1 LSRWVHCSKFE
12 VSSNNALTLDLSTQ
26 LLLLFMM
33 VFLKECNIAEIGL
46 LYFINNYRIITHE

>member
-26 LLLLFMM
+26 LFVT
-33 VFLKECNIAEIGL
+33 VFDD
-46 LYFINNYRIITHE
+46 FS